1 MLILQVIPCSLE
13 KLLVL
18 SDTVKVQ
25 NTKIDGKRVCQ
36 ACGKRDE
43 ALMKC
48 GRCNLC
54 WYCNGVRKFQSFSQN
69 ILTKNRYVNKSDG
82 TKRATKK
89 IARF

>member
-25 NTKIDGKRVCQ
+25 NTKIGGKRACQ

-54 WYCNGVRKFQSFSQN
+54 LYCDRVRKFQSFSQN
-69 ILTKNRYVNKSDG
+69 MLTKNRFVNRSDG
-82 TKRATKK
+82 TKRVTKK
-89 IARF
+89 IAGF